1 MLKKALTKDQALQQA
16 KHFCSYRERCH
27 SEVVDKLY
35 GLGVWKQA
43 HDEILAILIQ
53 ENYLN
58 EERFA
63 KSFAGGHFR
72 QKKWGRIKI
81 KRALQQKKVS
91 PYCIKIGLN
100 EIEEEQY
107 LAVLEKLVTE
117 KWVSLQGE
125 KNRFIKL
132 RKTTD
137 FALQKGYEPQLIQM
151 FVQKI

>member
-35 GLGVWKQA
+35 ELGVWKQA
-43 HDEILAILIQ
+43 HDEILATLIE

-100 EIEEEQY
+100 EIEEEPY

-117 KWVSLQGE
+117 KWVSLKSE
-125 KNRFIKL
+125 KNRFVKL

-137 FALQKGYEPQLIQM
+137 FALQKGYEPELIQL
-151 FVQKI
+151 FLQKI